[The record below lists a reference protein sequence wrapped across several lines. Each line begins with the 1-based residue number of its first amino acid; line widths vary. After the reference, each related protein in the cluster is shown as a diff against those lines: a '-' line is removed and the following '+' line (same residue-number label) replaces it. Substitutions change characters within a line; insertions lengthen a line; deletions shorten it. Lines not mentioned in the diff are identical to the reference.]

1 MNLETKKTYYIYMLF
16 IAILLVGATLRSP
29 IASVGP
35 LVPHIKNDLAMSNTA
50 IGFMNTLP
58 LIAFGLFSPLV
69 PKIAAKLGIE
79 VTLLVSMFI
88 LSFGVIFRV
97 LGNSTT
103 LIIGTLIIGIAIS
116 AGNVLTPSLI
126 KSSFIKNTGFV
137 VGIYSITMNL
147 ISALSS
153 GLTSSIANSGA
164 FDWQFAMQL
173 WVVFPVLAI
182 IAFFLR
188 FPQLK
193 IKENLTFGNVHNEI
207 TTTVWKSKFAWAI
220 TLYMGL
226 QSLIPYSLFA
236 WLPQILETKGFNANQ
251 AGWYM
256 SIFQL
261 AMLPINFVIPIIT
274 SKMQKQSFLTL
285 TAGLLLVVGLLGMLL
300 LNNNWIIVFLILIG
314 LGTGATYSLAM
325 MFFVLKTVS
334 VKKSSDLSGMA
345 QSIGYLLAASGPLLL
360 GIISQQTGNWNFS
373 IILLIVVGILVSIFG
388 FISGKDM
395 KI

>member
-97 LGNSTT
+97 LGNSSV

-300 LNNNWIIVFLILIG
+300 LNNNWIIAFLILIG

-373 IILLIVVGILVSIFG
+373 IILLIVVGILVTIFG

>member
-97 LGNSTT
+97 LGNSSV

-300 LNNNWIIVFLILIG
+300 LNNNWIIAFLILIG

-360 GIISQQTGNWNFS
+360 GIISQQSGSWNFS
-373 IILLIVVGILVSIFG
+373 IILLILVGILVSIFG

>member
-1 MNLETKKTYYIYMLF
+1 MNLETKKTYYIYMLL

-35 LVPHIKNDLAMSNTA
+35 LVPHIKSDLAMSNTA

-79 VTLLVSMFI
+79 VTLLISMFI

-97 LGNSTT
+97 FGDSTV
-103 LIIGTLIIGIAIS
+103 LILGTLVVGIAIS

-126 KSSFIKNTGFV
+126 KSTFIKNTGFV
-137 VGIYSITMNL
+137 VGLYSITMNL

-153 GLTSSIANSGA
+153 GLTSSIANSGT
-164 FDWQFAMQL
+164 FDWKFAMQL
-173 WVVFPVLAI
+173 WVIFPVLAI
-182 IAFFLR
+182 VAFFLR

-193 IKENLTFGNVHNEI
+193 VKENLTFGNINNEI
-207 TTTVWKSKFAWAI
+207 ATTVWKSKFAWAI

-236 WLPQILETKGFNANQ
+236 WLPQILETKGFNGNQ

-256 SIFQL
+256 TIFQL
-261 AMLPINFVIPIIT
+261 AMLPINFIIPIIT

-285 TAGLLLVVGLLGMLL
+285 TSGIFLVVGLLGVLL
-300 LNNNWIIVFLILIG
+300 INNNWVIVFLVLIG

-325 MFFVLKTVS
+325 MFFVLKTAT

-345 QSIGYLLAASGPLLL
+345 QSIGYILAASGPLLL
-360 GIISQQTGNWNFS
+360 GIISQQTGSWNFS
-373 IILLIVVGILVSIFG
+373 IILLILVGVLVSIFG
-388 FISGKDM
+388 FISGKDT

>member
-97 LGNSTT
+97 LGNSSV